1 MGSSSK
7 SKATSV
13 ATVADLLH
21 RVASSCLSQRL
32 PGTRTFDDGDDQWST
47 GSSLDAEE
55 VSLPHGREEPNSNS
69 IASAIA
75 KEKTQEDEEEE
86 EEQRLRIW
94 EQEMDQA
101 DPHVQAAA
109 APPSSTTTT
118 TKLEMMESLESLL
131 AHVFDSVSAVK
142 RAYRTLQQ
150 AHCPWDPHS
159 IQSADA
165 AVVSELRKLDT
176 LRDRFRRSRTL
187 ARTTHASPAPLLA
200 SASPSLSD
208 AVAPYEAALDDFKK
222 ELKVKDAELQNLRH
236 KLVHSDLLAA
246 TVSRKPRSHSARWAT
261 FSQGLGSVQGTA
273 IPQLFEVCMQQM
285 KSASKSF
292 TSQLLAMMTAGRWD
306 IPATMQSLIPG
317 ASVGSASNL
326 PPQHAKFALESYVNN
341 RFFHGFEHESFYLDG
356 SLASLLDP
364 AAFRR
369 SCFSQFR
376 DMRTM
381 DPTEMLGVLPTCQF
395 GLFAATKYLSLVH
408 EKMEES
414 LFGHKEH
421 RQQVMAGTHP
431 RTEFYAEF
439 LRAAK
444 AVWML
449 HLLAFALDPAP
460 THFEA
465 RKGVE
470 FQPEFMESVVR
481 FASGRVPAGWVV
493 GFAVSP
499 GFRLGNGSVIRARVY
514 LIPRNVGQ
522 QKKSNLDGIS
532 S

>member
-1 MGSSSK
+1 MGSK
-7 SKATSV
+7 RQEKEKAATTV

-32 PGTRTFDDGDDQWST
+32 PGTRTFDDDDDQWSS
-47 GSSLDAEE
+47 GSSVNEHEESRREAEE
-55 VSLPHGREEPNSNS
+55 ES
-69 IASAIA
+69 IARAIA
-75 KEKTQEDEEEE
+75 REKNQEEEE
-86 EEQRLRIW
+86 EEEEEERLRIW
-94 EQEMDQA
+94 EQEDKDQSQLA
-101 DPHVQAAA
+101 PPPAAA
-109 APPSSTTTT
+109 AAS
-118 TKLEMMESLESLL
+118 KDQDQLQLQLMESLL
-131 AHVFDSVSAVK
+131 AHVFDGVSAVK

-150 AHCPWDPHS
+150 SHCPWDPHK
-159 IQSADA
+159 IHSADA
-165 AVVSELRKLDT
+165 SVVSELRKLDT
-176 LRDRFRRSRTL
+176 LRHRFRRTRTR
-187 ARTTHASPAPLLA
+187 AHTTGASPGPMLP
-200 SASPSLSD
+200 SPSPSLSD
-208 AVAPYEAALDDFKK
+208 AVAPYEAALDDLKK
-222 ELKVKDAELQNLRH
+222 ELKVKDAELENLRQ
-236 KLVHSDLLAA
+236 KLGHSDLLGA
-246 TVSRKPRSHSARWAT
+246 TVSRKGRSHSARWAT
-261 FSQGLGSVQGTA
+261 FSKRLGSVQGTA
-273 IPQLFEVCMQQM
+273 IPQLFEVSMLQM

-292 TSQLLAMMTAGRWD
+292 TSHLLALMRAARWD

-317 ASVGSASNL
+317 ASVSSASNL
-326 PPQHAKFALESYVNN
+326 PPQHAKFALESYVNS
-341 RFFHGFEHESFYLDG
+341 RLFQGFEHESFYLDG

-395 GLFAATKYLSLVH
+395 GLFAATKYQSLVH

-421 RQQVMAGTHP
+421 RQQVIAGTHP

-439 LRAAK
+439 LLMAK

-514 LIPRNVGQ
+514 LIPRNAGQ
-522 QKKSNLDGIS
+522 
-532 S
+532 